1 MKDDDGVFA
10 RLFERGRV
18 TRKLLSEPGV
28 WVPAEYLELGGEVA
42 EGRSTVPGLR
52 FLRRIEPGGG
62 LPDGVDPGAAR
73 FDVVVR
79 SEMSPG
85 ARLAAAAAGAA
96 IALAS
101 AATLVAGVPW
111 GVISLLAG
119 IALIAVGVAGGDES
133 VTFRRS
139 ENGGWVQA
147 EAELPPGEPLPH
159 FAAWERVLYG
169 TLSAAF
175 VAMMLTGR
183 IEGNLLLVGAVS
195 AGLAAAAVWDS
206 LPIRR
211 RDPNNALVAEL
222 RFRELANPARP
233 LTPED
238 LGRTVDGGARPALAE
253 PRKES

>member
-1 MKDDDGVFA
+1 MKDNDGVFA
-10 RLFERGRV
+10 RLFERGRI
-18 TRKLLSEPGV
+18 TRELLSAPGV
-28 WVPAEYLELGGEVA
+28 WVPAEDLERGD
-42 EGRSTVPGLR
+42 EGSERLPAVHGLC
-52 FLRRIEPGGG
+52 FLRRIEPGSE
-62 LPDGVDPGAAR
+62 LPDGVDPDAAR
-73 FDVVVR
+73 YDVVVR
-79 SEMSPG
+79 SEMSPA
-85 ARLAAAAAGAA
+85 ARLAAAAVGAVT
-96 IALAS
+96 ALAS
-101 AATLVAGVPW
+101 AAALVVGVPW

-119 IALIAVGVAGGDES
+119 FALIAVGVAGENES

-147 EAELPPGEPLPH
+147 EAELPAAEPLPH
-159 FAAWERVLYG
+159 FAPWERVLYG

-175 VAMMLTGR
+175 VAMMLSGW

-238 LGRTVDGGARPALAE
+238 LGLGVDGGARPALAE
-253 PRKES
+253 PQKER